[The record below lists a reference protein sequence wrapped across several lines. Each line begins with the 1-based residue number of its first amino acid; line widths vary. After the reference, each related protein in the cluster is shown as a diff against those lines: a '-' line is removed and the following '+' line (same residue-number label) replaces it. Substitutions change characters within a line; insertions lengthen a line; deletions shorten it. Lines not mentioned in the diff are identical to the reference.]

1 MFQYC
6 TFSKPIR
13 DKLLQNPMYEPIVI
27 KRNMRHAKE
36 IKRLD
41 QLIFKLQ
48 RDGEV
53 PEEIM
58 ALREFMER

>member
-1 MFQYC
+1 
-6 TFSKPIR
+6 
-13 DKLLQNPMYEPIVI
+13 MYEPIVI

-36 IKRLD
+36 VKRLD

-53 PEEIM
+53 PEEIT